1 MGEKS
6 KWNVI
11 SLHKLPIQIIDGDRS
26 AKYPKRDEFQ
36 DEGIIFLSSTNI
48 VGNRLELSKC
58 NRIVEG
64 KYNSIRKGRIK
75 HLDIVMTTRGNG
87 IGKVALINQR
97 FIARGLINA
106 QLLLL
111 RANAK
116 SISPTF
122 LFYVACSKHFQREV
136 QNFASGSAQP
146 QIPITALRQ
155 ISIQIPPLPTQRKI
169 AAILSAYDELIENNL
184 RRIKI
189 LEEMAQN
196 LYREW
201 FVKFRFPGHEQARFV
216 DSALGQIP
224 EGWEVADFSELYITS
239 SGGTPR
245 REVAE
250 YYGGNHPWIKTR
262 ELNDGFVL
270 ETEEKLTDLGLKK
283 SSAKI
288 FPENTVIL
296 AIYGATIGKL
306 GILSV
311 PSATNQACVAIL
323 PKEIGF
329 GRAFAFLFLRENRKK
344 LIGLGQGAA
353 QQNISQVVLKKF
365 PVLRP
370 PLSVMQEFSILAEP
384 IFNNLRNLQQ
394 KNATLRRTRD
404 LLLPKLISGEVDV
417 SDLDITIPEE
427 GDGA

>member
-1 MGEKS
+1 MKYNTCHLSDIAEIFSGFAFRSQDMGKSGIPVIKIANIQNNRVLRECSDHFSENLLSRKLERYFLQDRDTLVAMTGAGSVGKFGKMIGNPERKYLVNQRVGIIRPDLSLCNHRYLFHVLSNDIYEKVLYGLGLGAGQP
-6 KWNVI
+6 NV
-11 SLHKLPIQIIDGDRS
+11 S
-26 AKYPKRDEFQ
+26 AKEI
-36 DEGIIFLSSTNI
+36 GA
-48 VGNRLELSKC
+48 LE
-58 NRIVEG
+58 
-64 KYNSIRKGRIK
+64 
-75 HLDIVMTTRGNG
+75 
-87 IGKVALINQR
+87 
-97 FIARGLINA
+97 
-106 QLLLL
+106 
-111 RANAK
+111 
-116 SISPTF
+116 
-122 LFYVACSKHFQREV
+122 
-136 QNFASGSAQP
+136 
-146 QIPITALRQ
+146 IPF
-155 ISIQIPPLPTQRKI
+155 PPLPTQRKI
-169 AAILSAYDELIENNL
+169 AAILSAYDDLIENNL

-201 FVKFRFPGHEQARFV
+201 FVKLRFPGHEQVRFV
-216 DSALGQIP
+216 DSALGRIP
-224 EGWEVADFSELYITS
+224 EGWEMTDFGELYITS

-288 FPENTVIL
+288 FPDNTVIL

-306 GILSV
+306 GILSM

-323 PKEIGF
+323 PRKNGF
-329 GRAFAFLFLRENRKK
+329 GRAFAFIFLRENREK

-353 QQNISQVVLKKF
+353 QQNISQVVLKKI

-370 PLSVMQEFSILAEP
+370 PVTIMQKFSIFAEP
-384 IFNNLRNLQQ
+384 LFDSIRNLQC

-417 SDLDITIPEE
+417 SELEIAIPEE
-427 GDGA
+427 ALI

>member
-1 MGEKS
+1 MGKSGIPVIKIANIQNNRVLRECSDHFSENLLSRKLERYFLQDRDTLVAMTGAGSVGKFGKMIGNPERKYLVNQRVGIIRPDLSLCNHRYLFHVLSNDIYEKVLYGLGLGAGQP
-6 KWNVI
+6 NV
-11 SLHKLPIQIIDGDRS
+11 S
-26 AKYPKRDEFQ
+26 AKEI
-36 DEGIIFLSSTNI
+36 GA
-48 VGNRLELSKC
+48 LE
-58 NRIVEG
+58 
-64 KYNSIRKGRIK
+64 
-75 HLDIVMTTRGNG
+75 
-87 IGKVALINQR
+87 
-97 FIARGLINA
+97 
-106 QLLLL
+106 
-111 RANAK
+111 
-116 SISPTF
+116 
-122 LFYVACSKHFQREV
+122 
-136 QNFASGSAQP
+136 
-146 QIPITALRQ
+146 IPF
-155 ISIQIPPLPTQRKI
+155 PPLPTQRKI
-169 AAILSAYDELIENNL
+169 AAILSAYDDLIENNL

-201 FVKFRFPGHEQARFV
+201 FVKLRFPGHEQVRFV
-216 DSALGQIP
+216 DSALGRIP
-224 EGWEVADFSELYITS
+224 EGWEMTDFGELYITS

-288 FPENTVIL
+288 FPDNTVIL

-306 GILSV
+306 GILSM

-323 PKEIGF
+323 PRKNGF
-329 GRAFAFLFLRENRKK
+329 GRAFAFIFLRENREK

-353 QQNISQVVLKKF
+353 QQNISQVVLKKI

-370 PLSVMQEFSILAEP
+370 PVTIMQKFSIFAEP
-384 IFNNLRNLQQ
+384 LFDSIRNLQC

-417 SDLDITIPEE
+417 SELEIAIPEE
-427 GDGA
+427 ALI